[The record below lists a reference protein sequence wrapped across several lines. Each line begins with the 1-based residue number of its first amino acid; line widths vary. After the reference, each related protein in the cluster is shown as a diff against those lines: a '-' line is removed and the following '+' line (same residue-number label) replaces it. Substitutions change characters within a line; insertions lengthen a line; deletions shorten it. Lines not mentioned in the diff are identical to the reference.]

1 MVLLELA
8 KGKELEMHLV
18 IQCSLK
24 DFFQVD
30 GPGVQTTDPWITKP
44 ALYLYT
50 MGDPLISR
58 KDDLLNDYQKLKGK
72 QVPNIMND

>member
-18 IQCSLK
+18 IQCLLT
-24 DFFQVD
+24 DFFQVA
-30 GPGVQTTDPWITKP
+30 GAGVRTADPWITKP

-50 MGDPLISR
+50 MWDPLWTKS
-58 KDDLLNDYQKLKGK
+58 Y
-72 QVPNIMND
+72 